1 MKELIAIIQ
10 DIPVAHQ
17 SLIFCNSTL
26 DDRQSL
32 GAAGVADGDTLTLV
46 LADNAVISACAS
58 CGKWEQATRLL
69 KAMAK
74 DGVPPRCPQT
84 GEEIA
89 YVAPNRVVES
99 ILSRYLS

>member
-46 LADNAVISACAS
+46 LAVNTPLAQV
-58 CGKWEQATRLL
+58 
-69 KAMAK
+69 
-74 DGVPPRCPQT
+74 VT
-84 GEEIA
+84 GHFLRDLRTSR
-89 YVAPNRVVES
+89 APNASTNAGSELAPVVS
-99 ILSRYLS
+99 AAQTRAFLATSAACLVLSS

>member
-46 LADNAVISACAS
+46 LAVNTAVTTAHLPTESQPQCK
-58 CGKWEQATRLL
+58 C
-69 KAMAK
+69 
-74 DGVPPRCPQT
+74 PRSYRC
-84 GEEIA
+84 
-89 YVAPNRVVES
+89 
-99 ILSRYLS
+99 